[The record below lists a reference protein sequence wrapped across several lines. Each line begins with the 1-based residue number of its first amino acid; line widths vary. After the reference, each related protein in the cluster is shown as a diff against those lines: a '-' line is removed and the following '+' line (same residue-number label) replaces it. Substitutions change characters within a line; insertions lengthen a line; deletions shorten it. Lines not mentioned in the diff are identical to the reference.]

1 MTLTGSTLVPLMKF
15 DRKRSG
21 TPAVRIARQ
30 EFPGLVQVTT
40 LAGSGEGVEALLL
53 PGLAHRQPWTQV
65 LLGEVWTPGPWHQD
79 GDCFKARWRVL
90 ARRSGPA
97 NERCFQGAAAT
108 D

>member
-1 MTLTGSTLVPLMKF
+1 MPFQFIASQPHMA
-15 DRKRSG
+15 
-21 TPAVRIARQ
+21 AVHAQRL
-30 EFPGLVQVTT
+30 FPGLVQVTT